1 MVIIHLC
8 TGDTFLVFNDR
19 DDAELLLYFT
29 DSLHKIIKITS
40 EIEENNCLPFLDMLI
55 TRNDE
60 GNISTSMYRKKTFS
74 GLYMKEDSFISTSFK
89 HNLIYG
95 LLNRAFKISSSCD
108 IFKQEIKVIKNI
120 LISNGF
126 SCNFINK
133 HNKHFL

>member
-1 MVIIHLC
+1 
-8 TGDTFLVFNDR
+8 
-19 DDAELLLYFT
+19 
-29 DSLHKIIKITS
+29 
-40 EIEENNCLPFLDMLI
+40 MLI

-74 GLYMKEDSFISTSFK
+74 GLLKYMKEDSFVPISFK

-133 HNKHFL
+133 HIKHFLQKKNSSENNLPSFGPEKKILFLCLPF